1 MVFSEGELKDP
12 LAFDRTLREIFQ
24 ALPGRFAELLLGER
38 VKENLPTTLPSVKDR
53 TVDFLG
59 RLSSGKLIQ
68 IEIQSVHDPEI
79 CLRLVDTYIRIYE
92 KYKEYPLQIILWI
105 GDGKCPYGK
114 RIKVGELNLKVL
126 SKDIKKISCE
136 TLLESDDPLDSV
148 MAVLCKEVDNFW
160 DRLREKVLKR
170 PEEERGD
177 CLVKL
182 FHLAKAKKK
191 INN

>member
-24 ALPGRFAELLLGER
+24 ALPWRFTELLLGER

-68 IEIQSVHDPEI
+68 IEIQSVHNPEI
-79 CLRLVDTYIRIYE
+79 CLRLRIYE
-92 KYKEYPLQIILWI
+92 KYKEYPLRMILWI
-105 GDGKCPYGK
+105 GDGKCQYGK
-114 RIKVGELNLKVL
+114 SIKVGKLNLKVL

-136 TLLESDDPLDSV
+136 TLLESNDPLDSV

-160 DRLREKVLKR
+160 DRLREKVLKY
-170 PEEERGD
+170 
-177 CLVKL
+177 
-182 FHLAKAKKK
+182 
-191 INN
+191 